1 MGIKETSVY
10 LASGQSSPL
19 LPENPC
25 SSHSCPTGE
34 ECHLLRRPCILLCPL
49 LASCR
54 PVPPKHPLGREDL
67 PMSLQSGA
75 SRGGNRR
82 GKLPPEKI
90 RSLVKGLSTGE
101 IIQRPFFTNSRRSP
115 SVYRVDLETTK
126 EQKPL
131 VFLSKSNVTEITLK
145 ESNTKKQLGLIC
157 FPEFFYSSFWSR
169 GQAGLTK
176 LMLWQQSPMDPS
188 SGLFIQK
195 TIHICK

>member
-10 LASGQSSPL
+10 PASGQSSPL

-25 SSHSCPTGE
+25 SSHSCPAGE

-75 SRGGNRR
+75 SRGGTRR

-145 ESNTKKQLGLIC
+145 ESNTKKQLSLIC